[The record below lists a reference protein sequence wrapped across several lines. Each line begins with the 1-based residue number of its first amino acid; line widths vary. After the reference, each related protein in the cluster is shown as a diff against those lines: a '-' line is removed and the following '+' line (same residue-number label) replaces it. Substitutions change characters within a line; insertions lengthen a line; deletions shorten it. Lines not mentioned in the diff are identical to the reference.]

1 MTLPLLPLL
10 LASVVAGPAPALEDA
25 GRVSVAIDG
34 TTVVLRG
41 GEQDGEVRDQVLR
54 LLDEAVRGASR
65 FGALPG
71 AVVVTV
77 HATHAELERAT
88 GRANVP
94 WMRAWARRG
103 AVDLQSPRTWSR
115 GRASDRALLQVL
127 THELAHCALFHA
139 AGRDGRAR
147 DIPLWFTEGMASV
160 SAGER
165 HAVAR
170 ADAVRDPGRVL
181 RSDPVAAYGTA
192 DRTFRELLR
201 LAGEES
207 ARGVVARLGAGRD
220 FRSAFED
227 AVGIPLARFEA
238 GVEVSLSAL
247 AAAPVTPAS
256 AH

>member
-1 MTLPLLPLL
+1 VTLPLLPLL
-10 LASVVAGPAPALEDA
+10 LAAVVAGPVPAPDDA
-25 GRVSVAIDG
+25 GEVSVAIG
-34 TTVVLRG
+34 ETTVVLRG
-41 GEQDGEVRDQVLR
+41 GEQDVEVRGQVLR
-54 LLDEAVRGASR
+54 LLGAAVWGASR

-71 AVVVTV
+71 GVVLTV
-77 HATHAELERAT
+77 HATHAGLERAS

-115 GRASDRALLQVL
+115 GSASDRALLQVL
-127 THELAHCALFHA
+127 THELAHCVLFQA

-147 DIPLWFTEGMASV
+147 DIPPWFTEGMASV

-170 ADAVRDPGRVL
+170 ADAVRDPGPVL
-181 RSDPVAAYGTA
+181 RSDPAAAYGTA

-201 LAGEES
+201 LAGEAG

-220 FRSAFED
+220 FASAFED

-238 GVEVSLSAL
+238 GVERSLSAV

-256 AH
+256 GP